1 MIGTK
6 VIQIIEWTKQILNIF
21 IVMKQKSAWK
31 QYMDTIHPE
40 SELSRVYRK
49 LRHAFNREGW
59 TVKDLEKPP
68 YYPQDIM
75 NYYQKISN
83 LVNELR
89 SELKSYF
96 GDIDNEEFT
105 DYLHSKLKNIDLEI
119 PLKNGDIKRNN
130 FRDEDY

>member
-1 MIGTK
+1 
-6 VIQIIEWTKQILNIF
+6 
-21 IVMKQKSAWK
+21 
-31 QYMDTIHPE
+31 
-40 SELSRVYRK
+40 
-49 LRHAFNREGW
+49 
-59 TVKDLEKPP
+59 
-68 YYPQDIM
+68 M